1 MVIAS
6 DHRLKQLVGD
16 LKLKIDKEVIK
27 CESKA
32 KLLGAFVD
40 EKLSWADHIHDI
52 IIPSGGGRCFI
63 LQGLIVFRPP

>member
-32 KLLGAFVD
+32 KLLRVIVD

-52 IIPSGGGRCFI
+52 IIPKVLKSIRI
-63 LQGLIVFRPP
+63 LRE

>member
-32 KLLGAFVD
+32 KLLRVIVD

-52 IIPSGGGRCFI
+52 IIPSG
-63 LQGLIVFRPP
+63 V

>member
-1 MVIAS
+1 M
-6 DHRLKQLVGD
+6 GD

-32 KLLGAFVD
+32 TLLVVRVD
-40 EKLSWADHIHDI
+40 EKLSWAEYIHDI

-63 LQGLIVFRPP
+63 LQGLIRQIE